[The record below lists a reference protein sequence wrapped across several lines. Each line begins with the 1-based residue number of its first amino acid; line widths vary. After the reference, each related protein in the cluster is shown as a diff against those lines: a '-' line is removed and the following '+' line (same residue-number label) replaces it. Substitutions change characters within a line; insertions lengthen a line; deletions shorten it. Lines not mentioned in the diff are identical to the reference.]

1 MTTETRSQDG
11 ASTVP
16 MEFLQAAL
24 EAGKLTEEL
33 ILVIQGHEITI
44 RWRQLTWLE
53 KSEVLSLA
61 LEYTAVDGKDGPE
74 LQAKLRHDIF
84 RREALKRMIV
94 ESPIPI
100 TSDKVL
106 DNLPAEIGEQL
117 EKIIPSP
124 FSSEQA
130 TTTKKE

>member
-1 MTTETRSQDG
+1 
-11 ASTVP
+11 

-24 EAGKLTEEL
+24 DAGKQTEEL
-33 ILVIQGHEITI
+33 VLVIQGHEITI

-53 KSEVLSLA
+53 KSEVLSAA

-74 LQAKLRHDIF
+74 LQAKLRHDVF

-100 TSDKVL
+100 TSDNVL
-106 DNLPAEIGEQL
+106 NNLPTEIGEQL